1 MWYIVS
7 LNGDQEYISS
17 KDEEAV
23 KLNPPDISEQQL

>member
-17 KDEEAV
+17 KQEKAME
-23 KLNPPDISEQQL
+23 LNPPGILAQQL